1 MEDSQSVFT
10 KDMYWEASVSFS
22 LEGKKKKVKIEYLP
36 RGNAKITVH
45 TEVQATTLLNPFLMS
60 PC

>member
-1 MEDSQSVFT
+1 MCLPKTCTERHLFHLVW
-10 KDMYWEASVSFS
+10 KE
-22 LEGKKKKVKIEYLP
+22 KKKKVKIEYLP